1 MKPNLSD
8 KYIISQI
15 LEKNTNFNLLINK
28 QNNILYFNFIFILFI
43 ILCILF
49 LVFRYLD
56 KQKIDKDS

>member
-56 KQKIDKDS
+56 KKKIDKDS